1 MNILKFSDY
10 SINENLGD
18 ELKDKLSNK
27 YLSLKRGIIL
37 LIEKN
42 LGNSKTTESLIGMLE
57 KVRNT
62 GINNTKIIG
71 FIENADIINFYLKYQ
86 ADIDDLLHDEKY
98 FDIKPSD
105 NAVFSLN
112 EFIIDGTKKSVEF
125 AVEIIVEEIK

>member
-1 MNILKFSDY
+1 MNILKYSDY

-42 LGNSKTTESLIGMLE
+42 LGNSKTTESLIGVLE

-62 GINNTKIIG
+62 GINNTKIVG

-125 AVEIIVEEIK
+125 AAEIIVEEIK